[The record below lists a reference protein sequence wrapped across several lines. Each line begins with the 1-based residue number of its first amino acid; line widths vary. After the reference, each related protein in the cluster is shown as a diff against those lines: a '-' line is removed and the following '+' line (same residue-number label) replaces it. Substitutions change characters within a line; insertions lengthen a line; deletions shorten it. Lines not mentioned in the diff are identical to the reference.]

1 MNLKAIFSTAVFT
14 AVFLLLFVQN
24 GNAQDTVR
32 DIQLRDIGA
41 AKLITPLPITERAL
55 PELQISEK
63 RLYGQSISS
72 AGRNVQIITS
82 EDLQKLPVQT
92 VSEALTYIAGVDLR
106 QRGVMGGQSDL
117 SIQGSTFEQVLVLV
131 NGIPMRDPQTGHH
144 QMNLPFDINTIER
157 IEILK
162 GSASRIYGANAM
174 AGAINIIT
182 KNPGQNGRAYVST
195 FAGSNFETDTASGE
209 MYYQSGIR
217 AGVGIQRPKSGH
229 QVDVSYLNTNGYR
242 YNSQNEQSRVN
253 YLGRIQALKGTFNLM
268 GGAVFNDFGANSFY
282 APPYDVN
289 SVEKVTTTFGGASYN
304 LYKNQWHVYS
314 NVYWR
319 YNHDDYIFI
328 KDNPSYYRNNHFGS
342 SAGAELHVSRQIA
355 NRHFV
360 GGGYESRGEL
370 IRSNNLGKYERYY
383 HSFYGEYRMYFSNN
397 TTLTAGA
404 NAQYNTDFGWN
415 IYPGL
420 ELNMHV
426 YRGLRFFFNAGLS
439 NRLPSYTDLYYD
451 GPSNIGNANL
461 QPENAFNMEGGFK
474 RTYTRISWQAS
485 GFVRDVNNFIDF
497 VRDSANADFQP
508 RNFQHVQVKGA
519 DVSASYK
526 FNNIDWY
533 RVAFTAARVSYTYLD
548 AALLNDNLESK
559 YALEHLRHQLSAMFS
574 IRTGKN
580 LSHSFTFRYNERF
593 KGQEYGVLD
602 YRIAYNH
609 NKWRFTGD
617 VTNILDREYKEVGFI
632 PMPGRWFRIGVE
644 FKLN

>member
-1 MNLKAIFSTAVFT
+1 MNLKTIFSTAVFT
-14 AVFLLLFVQN
+14 AVFLFVSVQN
-24 GNAQDTVR
+24 VIAQDSITVIESIKPIPLKPNYDASLQEIR
-32 DIQLRDIGA
+32 
-41 AKLITPLPITERAL
+41 IT
-55 PELQISEK
+55 EK
-63 RLYGQSISS
+63 RLNGQSIS
-72 AGRNVQIITS
+72 AVGRNVQIITS
-82 EDLQKLPVQT
+82 EDLKKMPVQT

-106 QRGVMGGQSDL
+106 QRGVMGGQGDL

-144 QMNLPFDINTIER
+144 QMNLPFDISAIER
-157 IEILK
+157 IEVLK

-182 KNPGQNGRAYVST
+182 KNPGQDGRVYVST
-195 FAGSNFETDTASGE
+195 FAGSNFETDTASGD

-217 AGVGIQRPKSGH
+217 AGVGIRRPKSGH

-253 YLGRIQALKGTFNLM
+253 YLGRIQALKGTINLM
-268 GGAVFNDFGANSFY
+268 AGALFNDFGANSFY

-289 SVEKVTTTFGGASYN
+289 SVEKVTTTFGGANYN
-304 LYKNQWHVYS
+304 YYKNQWHIYS

-342 SAGAELHVSRQIA
+342 SAGVELHASRQIA

-360 GGGYESRGEL
+360 GGGYESRAEL

-383 HSFYGEYRMYFSNN
+383 HSFYGEWRMYLNN
-397 TTLTAGA
+397 STSITAGA
-404 NAQYNTDFGWN
+404 NAQYNTDFGWKV
-415 IYPGL
+415 YPGL
-420 ELNMHV
+420 ELNAYI
-426 YRGLRFFFNAGLS
+426 YRGLRFFFNTGLS

-461 QPENAFNMEGGFK
+461 QPENAFNMEAGFK
-474 RTYTRISWQAS
+474 HSTKKITWQAS
-485 GFVRDVNNFIDF
+485 GFVRDIDNFIDF
-497 VRDSANADFQP
+497 VRDSVNADFQP
-508 RNFQHVQVKGA
+508 RNFQHVQVRGA
-519 DVSASYK
+519 DLSASYN
-526 FNNIDWY
+526 FRESGQY
-533 RVAFTAARVSYTYLD
+533 EVAPTVARVSYTYLD
-548 AALLNDNLESK
+548 ATLLNDNLESK
-559 YALEHLRHQLSAMFS
+559 YALEHLRHQLSALVS
-574 IRTGKN
+574 VKTGAKLN
-580 LSHSFTFRYNERF
+580 HSFTFRYNERF

-609 NKWRFTGD
+609 NKWRITGD